1 MEELKKVH
9 KNNAE
14 HQRRY
19 REKKGINNNTSI
31 KRDELQLFINDKNEF
46 ERLPPIKEIFNSDN
60 NPIFSTTTKKI
71 YINTIKRISTPN
83 EEQGLNEIINMIEG
97 KYYNNDIINSSYNYI
112 KLNPYEFIKDNIK
125 YIKNIHSIF
134 AHING
139 FEEFIKISYNY
150 MKRLNENNEYIRRNR
165 TPMNDDKDDNNL
177 SFVIDDIMRKLD
189 NYKLKPIDKLFI
201 GLFTLVDVKRPN
213 DYRIMKI
220 ININPLENDEID
232 KQFNYYYKGNIYIF
246 QQKIKTIELN
256 IIELN
261 KEIKYIIDDFIINN
275 NLKNDDY
282 ILGKL
287 YSPSEMTF
295 ATKEAFFKA
304 YNKAFTPTEI
314 RREYATYLDSLKLDY
329 KQRLN
334 KSLNMGHGIKQNC
347 QYSYR

>member
-1 MEELKKVH
+1 MEELKEISKVH

-31 KRDELQLFINDKNEF
+31 KRDELQLFMNDDIF
-46 ERLPPIKEIFNSDN
+46 EELPPINITLNIIT

-71 YINTIKRISTPN
+71 YTNTIKRISKAN
-83 EEQGLNEIINMIEG
+83 DGMNEIIKMIENNE
-97 KYYNNDIINSSYNYI
+97 YNNDIINSSYNYI

-125 YIKNIHSIF
+125 YIKTIHAVFS
-134 AHING
+134 HIKG
-139 FEEFIKISYNY
+139 FEDFIKISYNY
-150 MKRLNENNEYIRRNR
+150 VKIINEDYDYNRKNR
-165 TPMNDDKDDNNL
+165 TPMNDNKDDNNL
-177 SFVIDDIMRKLD
+177 SFEIDDIMRKLD
-189 NYKLKPIDKLFI
+189 NYKLTSIDKLFI
-201 GLFTLVDVKRPN
+201 GLFTLVDIKRPN

-220 ININPLENDEID
+220 TNINPLENDELD

-246 QQKIKTIELN
+246 QQKIKAIDLN

-261 KEIKYIIDDFIINN
+261 KELKYIIDDFIISN

-282 ILGKL
+282 LLGKL

-295 ATKEAFFKA
+295 ATKEVFNKV

-314 RREYATYLDSLKLDY
+314 RREYSTYLDGLKLDY
-329 KQRLN
+329 KQRL
-334 KSLNMGHGIKQNC
+334 KASLNMGHKVSQNC
-347 QYSYR
+347 KYSYK